1 MSTKNARYALITLF
15 ITLIIL
21 FSNYSTAFAEDMV
34 LGVIP
39 DGIYPVN
46 QTDIS
51 LVSEEITVTLTG
63 GELGTVGCRFDF
75 KNNGDAKTVVMAV
88 PARINDKA
96 TGWTREEF
104 LNFNNFNVFH
114 EKTEGPI
121 PVKLVDSIP
130 QQPMKENSTQPKYSK
145 WYTFSIDFDK
155 DEELSIYVMYTVY
168 FPYDNR
174 SNLFTGFLLESG
186 SLWEGAIQHAKVIF
200 DFWTYPM
207 YSVTEA
213 SPHNLFRIEDNKL
226 IWEKTS
232 FEPAYNLYVTQNNY
246 TYSENRLYVLS
257 KKPAENKNEIH
268 RIKERIAL
276 FNTGFPIIKENR
288 EKYIQEYNDTLN
300 SEDFVKAI
308 FLRSALGLPDDID
321 SPEISAPVEDNEG
334 DNLTPENRQVTTK
347 EDNTLSLVMISAG
360 LALLICLIG

>member
-1 MSTKNARYALITLF
+1 MNTKIAAHTLIALF
-15 ITLIIL
+15 ITLIMF
-21 FSNYSTAFAEDMV
+21 FSNYSTAFAGDMV

-63 GELGTVGCRFDF
+63 GELGTVDCQFDF

-88 PARINDKA
+88 PARINEKV

-114 EKTEGPI
+114 EKIEGPVPI
-121 PVKLVDSIP
+121 KLVDSIP
-130 QQPMKENSTQPKYSK
+130 NQPMKENSTQPKYSK
-145 WYTFSIDFDK
+145 WYTFSIDFNK
-155 DEELSIYVMYTVY
+155 DEELSIYVIYTVN

-200 DFWTYPM
+200 DFWAYPM
-207 YSVTEA
+207 YSVIEA
-213 SPHNLFRIEDNKL
+213 SPHNLYRIEDNKL
-226 IWEKTS
+226 IWEKAN
-232 FEPAYNLYVTQNNY
+232 FEPAYNLYVTQNNF

-257 KKPAENKNEIH
+257 KNPAENKNEID
-268 RIKERIAL
+268 RIKERIVL
-276 FNTGFPIIKENR
+276 FNTSFPVINENR
-288 EKYIQEYNDTLN
+288 GKYIEEYNDALN
-300 SEDFVKAI
+300 SGDLVKAI
-308 FLRSALGLPDDID
+308 FLKSALGLPSETE
-321 SPEISAPVEDNEG
+321 SPEVTAPTEDNRG
-334 DNLTPENRQVTTK
+334 DNLTPENRQIITK
-347 EDNTLSLVMISAG
+347 EYNTLSLVMISSS
-360 LALLICLIG
+360 LALLIYLIG